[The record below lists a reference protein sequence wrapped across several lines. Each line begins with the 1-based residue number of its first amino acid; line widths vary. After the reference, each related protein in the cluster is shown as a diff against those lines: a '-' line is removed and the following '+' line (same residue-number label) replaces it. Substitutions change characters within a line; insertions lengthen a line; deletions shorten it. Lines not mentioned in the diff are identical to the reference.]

1 MTITLIAAVAL
12 SNRVIGAANALPWA
26 SKQHNDMQHFKGLT
40 WGKTVVMGRKT
51 FESMASK
58 PLKSRTCIVLTSMPF
73 PTQCTQDASSG
84 SARSATAAHVLD
96 WYKDSEEEVFV
107 IGGAQVYEFFMPHA
121 DRLVITCLDD
131 LHAPV
136 EGDALFPVID
146 ESKWRLVSEEV
157 FGKDAYNLYDY
168 TYETYVRQP

>member
-26 SKQHNDMQHFKGLT
+26 RKQNNDMQHFKGLT

-51 FESMASK
+51 FESLGSK
-58 PLKSRTCIVLTSMPF
+58 PLKNRTCIVLTATPF
-73 PTQCTQDASSG
+73 PTQCTQEASSG
-84 SARSATAAHVLD
+84 SARSATAEHVLD

-107 IGGAQVYEFFMPHA
+107 IGGAQVYEFFMPYA
-121 DRLVITCLDD
+121 DRLVITRLDD

-136 EGDALFPVID
+136 EGDALFPIVN
-146 ESKWRLVSEEV
+146 ESEWRLVSEEI
-157 FGKDAYNLYDY
+157 FSKDAKNMYDY
-168 TYETYVRQP
+168 RYQTYVKV